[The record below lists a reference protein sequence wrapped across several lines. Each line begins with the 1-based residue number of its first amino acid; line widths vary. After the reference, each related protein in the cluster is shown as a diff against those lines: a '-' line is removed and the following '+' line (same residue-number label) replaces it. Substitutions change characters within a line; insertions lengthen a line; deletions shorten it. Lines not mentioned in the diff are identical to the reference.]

1 LDKNLITYDEI
12 NNINLILN
20 KYIQIDNVITY
31 YNNLLKFKIVDLSKV
46 FENNKVNEYNTLS
59 FNINKFKKNIKI
71 YIEADKK
78 INERDLLNSNK
89 IELSKKELLNKE
101 NDFKNKM
108 NFMNDDIYNDNFD
121 KDFNDNDNIE
131 YFNNNF
137 KFRILDKDISKEYQ
151 KRLYEM
157 NEPNKEISDEELN
170 KKQEKFNIYMEQ
182 EYNKTH
188 NNLTIEQLL
197 EQRNNEIDKPFII
210 KTQRFIDEDSS
221 SNEY

>member
-1 LDKNLITYDEI
+1 
-12 NNINLILN
+12 
-20 KYIQIDNVITY
+20 
-31 YNNLLKFKIVDLSKV
+31 
-46 FENNKVNEYNTLS
+46 
-59 FNINKFKKNIKI
+59 
-71 YIEADKK
+71 
-78 INERDLLNSNK
+78 
-89 IELSKKELLNKE
+89 
-101 NDFKNKM
+101 M

-170 KKQEKFNIYMEQ
+170 KKQEKFNIYIEQ